1 MVHRSYFETEKTAWE
16 FANNLPKGVCLITDY
31 GKDEEKADTPYYI
44 EYEIKKRIV

>member
-1 MVHRSYFETEKTAWE
+1 MIVKKYFETENKAWTY
-16 FANNLPKGVCLITDY
+16 AINLPKGVCLITDY